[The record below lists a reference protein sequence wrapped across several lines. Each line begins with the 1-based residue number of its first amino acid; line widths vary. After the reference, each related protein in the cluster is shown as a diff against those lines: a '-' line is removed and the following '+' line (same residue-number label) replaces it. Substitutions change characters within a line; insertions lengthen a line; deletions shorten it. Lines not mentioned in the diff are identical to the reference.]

1 VKNIPPKKDGI
12 CDKCG
17 GELYQR
23 EDDKPETV
31 NNRLEVYQKQTAPLI
46 EFYRKQ
52 GLLQEMSGN
61 LDVKEG
67 QAAIRAAIKTGAGR

>member
-1 VKNIPPKKDGI
+1 M

-31 NNRLEVYQKQTAPLI
+31 DHRLEVYQKQTAPLI
-46 EFYRKQ
+46 EFYRSKGLLKEISGDLEVKQ
-52 GLLQEMSGN
+52 G
-61 LDVKEG
+61 
-67 QAAIRAAIKTGAGR
+67 RAAIDSALGDLSSGK